1 MPRPPLAALDSG
13 PAVNWLLMD
22 LNAYFA
28 SAEQQ
33 ARPELRGK
41 PVAVAA
47 LDTPNTVCIAA
58 SYEARPFGVKTGV
71 KLSEARRLCP
81 ELVLVEARPKVYV
94 EYHHRILEALER
106 CVPVSQVLSIDEAAC
121 RLTGLERWLP
131 NALAIAQAIKQEL
144 RGVGEV
150 LRCSIGLAPSRYLA
164 KVASDMQKPDGLTVL
179 LAADLPQALF
189 KLELR
194 DLPGV
199 GARTEERLHEKGV
212 RTVEQLCGYDRD
224 GLRKLWGGVW
234 GERMW
239 HWLRGADFDMPES
252 GRKSLSRQHVLAP
265 EHRSRGA
272 AFPVVQ
278 KLLHS
283 AAAELRRLD
292 LWAGDI
298 AVNVKF
304 LGGRKEWH
312 AHKRVAACRDSFQ
325 MQSILAELWQA
336 CPEAKPLLVAVALS
350 DLTAD
355 ADAPPG
361 LFAAPGSERA
371 TRANAVMDDLN
382 RRFGAQTLLPASLQ
396 SVRNAARPAIGFR
409 RTPELEDLD

>member
-71 KLSEARRLCP
+71 KLGEARRLCP
-81 ELVLVEARPKVYV
+81 QLVLVEARPKLYV

-106 CVPVSQVLSIDEAAC
+106 CVPITQVLSIDEAAC

-144 RGVGEV
+144 RQVGEV

-179 LAADLPQALF
+179 LEADLPQALF
-189 KLELR
+189 QLALR

-199 GARTEERLHEKGV
+199 GPRTEERLRQKGV
-212 RTVEQLCGYDRD
+212 QTVEQLCSFDRD
-224 GLRKLWGGVW
+224 GLRRLWGGIW

-239 HWLRGADFDMPES
+239 HWLRGADFDMPASE
-252 GRKSLSRQHVLAP
+252 RKSLSRQHVLAP
-265 EHRSRGA
+265 EHRTRAA

-292 LWAGDI
+292 LWTGDL
-298 AVNVKF
+298 AVNAKF
-304 LGGRKEWH
+304 LGGRKDWH
-312 AHKRVAACRDSFQ
+312 AHRRLAPCRDSFQ
-325 MQSILAELWQA
+325 LQSLLAELWQS

-350 DLTAD
+350 DLTAS
-355 ADAPPG
+355 ADQPPA
-361 LFAAPGSERA
+361 LFAAGGERA
-371 TRANAVMDDLN
+371 TRANSVMDELN

-396 SVRNAARPAIGFR
+396 SVRGAARPAIGFR